1 MTRACV
7 ICGGF
12 AHERAIVSRQKSR
25 SSSKLRCTIERRV
38 KKSWRGTALAR
49 LSASVKTAFHASI
62 VFALL
67 LLAACDQPAASELP
81 RPTTPPSKVES
92 FNGTLQPQGRLS
104 YSFTVSQDGY
114 VEATLVGLGADPSTK
129 VGLGIGTPSVVGE
142 CDATYSVTT
151 AAGPSAQIVG
161 TGLAGR
167 LLCVTIYDVGN
178 LTAPTLFTITVASS

>member
-1 MTRACV
+1 
-7 ICGGF
+7 
-12 AHERAIVSRQKSR
+12 VSPAPRPAR
-25 SSSKLRCTIERRV
+25 GDPIAAEITIIQQVTLALARHV

-49 LSASVKTAFHASI
+49 LSTFVKTAFRASI
-62 VFALL
+62 VPALL
-67 LLAACDQPAASELP
+67 LLAACDQPVATELP
-81 RPTTPPSKVES
+81 RPTTAPSKLVS
-92 FNGTLQPQGRLS
+92 FNGTLQPQGRLA

-114 VEATLVGLGADPSTK
+114 VEATLVGLGADPATT
-129 VGLGIGTPSVVGE
+129 VGLGIGTPGVVGE

-167 LLCVTIYDVGN
+167 LLCVTIYDVGS